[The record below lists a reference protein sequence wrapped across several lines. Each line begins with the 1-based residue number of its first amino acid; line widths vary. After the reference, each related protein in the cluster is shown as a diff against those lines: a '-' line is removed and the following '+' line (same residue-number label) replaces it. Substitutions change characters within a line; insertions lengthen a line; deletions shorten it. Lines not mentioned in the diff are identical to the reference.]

1 MSVNPIKPLNNNEL
15 RSKAPTLFTNEP
27 HFDVSDK
34 YHFIPTIDVI
44 EEIRTNN
51 WYPVNVNVAN
61 VRDIEKEGFQQHCVR
76 FRHFED
82 LLNPKDNAVELLLFN
97 SHDRTKAFSISAGI
111 FRFVCA
117 NGLVISDSVFEAYKI
132 KHLGERDNDVANAVA
147 NITSIKDK
155 LIQKIEKLES
165 IKLNQNEK
173 ESFAKSSI
181 PLRFEE
187 HLEINHKDLLIPHR
201 MQDYKD
207 DLYTVLNVIQEN
219 LIRGNI
225 QGINKDTK
233 RRFTSKEITSIS
245 KDTEVNKG
253 LWDIAEK
260 IASIKNDSYESPLIA
275 A

>member
-1 MSVNPIKPLNNNEL
+1 MSKNIKPLTNEQL
-15 RSKAPTLFTNEP
+15 KNIAPTLFTNEP

-44 EEIRTNN
+44 EEIRLHN

-97 SHDRTKAFSISAGI
+97 SHDRSKAFSISAGI

-117 NGLVISDSVFEAYKI
+117 NGLVISDSVSEAYKI
-132 KHLGERDNDVANAVA
+132 KHLGVRDNDVANAVA

-219 LIRGNI
+219 LIRGNV

-245 KDTEVNKG
+245 KDTQVNKG

-260 IASIKNDSYESPLIA
+260 IAQIKDSDYNSMALA

>member
-27 HFDVSDK
+27 HFDVSEK

-44 EEIRTNN
+44 EEIRLHN

-97 SHDRTKAFSISAGI
+97 SHDRSKAFSISAGI

-132 KHLGERDNDVANAVA
+132 KHLGVRDNDVANAVA

-245 KDTEVNKG
+245 KDTQVNKG

-260 IASIKNDSYESPLIA
+260 IAQIKDSDYNSMALA

>member
-27 HFDVSDK
+27 HFDVSEK

-44 EEIRTNN
+44 EEIRLHN

-97 SHDRTKAFSISAGI
+97 SHDRSKAFSISAGI

-132 KHLGERDNDVANAVA
+132 KHLGVRDNDVANAVA

-219 LIRGNI
+219 LIRGNV

-245 KDTEVNKG
+245 KDTQVNKG

-260 IASIKNDSYESPLIA
+260 IAQIKDSDYNSMALA

>member
-44 EEIRTNN
+44 EEIRLHN

-97 SHDRTKAFSISAGI
+97 SHDRSKAFSISAGI

-132 KHLGERDNDVANAVA
+132 KHLGVRDNDVANAVA

-219 LIRGNI
+219 LIRGNV

-245 KDTEVNKG
+245 KDTQVNKG

-260 IASIKNDSYESPLIA
+260 IAQIKDSDYNSMALA

>member
-44 EEIRTNN
+44 EEIRLHN

-97 SHDRTKAFSISAGI
+97 SHDRSKAFSISAGI

-132 KHLGERDNDVANAVA
+132 KHLGVRDNDVANAVA

-260 IASIKNDSYESPLIA
+260 IAQIKDSDYNSMALA

>member
-44 EEIRTNN
+44 EEIRLHN

-97 SHDRTKAFSISAGI
+97 SHDRSKAFSISAGI

-132 KHLGERDNDVANAVA
+132 KHLGVRDNDVANAVA

-219 LIRGNI
+219 LIRGNV

-260 IASIKNDSYESPLIA
+260 IAQIKDSDYNSMALA

>member
-1 MSVNPIKPLNNNEL
+1 MSKTIKPLNNQEL
-15 RSKAPTLFTNEP
+15 RTKAPTLFTQEP
-27 HFDVSDK
+27 HSEVSEK

-44 EEIRTNN
+44 EEIRANN

-97 SHDRTKAFSISAGI
+97 SHDRSKAFSISAGI

-132 KHLGERDNDVANAVA
+132 KHLGERDNDVANAV
-147 NITSIKDK
+147 NQITAIKDK
-155 LIQKIEKLES
+155 LMNKINTLS
-165 IKLNQNEK
+165 NIKLSQLEK
-173 ESFAKSSI
+173 ESFAKLSV

-187 HLEINHKDLLIPHR
+187 HLEINHTDLLTPLR
-201 MQDYKD
+201 DEDYKD
-207 DLYTVLNVIQEN
+207 DLYTTLNVIQEN

-225 QGINKDTK
+225 SGINKESG
-233 RRFTSKEITSIS
+233 RRFTSKEIKAIS
-245 KDTEVNKG
+245 ADTHINKG

-260 IASIKNDSYESPLIA
+260 IAFIKEPNYKIA

>member
-44 EEIRTNN
+44 EEIRLHN

-97 SHDRTKAFSISAGI
+97 SHDRSKAFSISAGI

-165 IKLNQNEK
+165 ITLNQNEK

-219 LIRGNI
+219 LIRGNV

-245 KDTEVNKG
+245 KDTQVNKG

-260 IASIKNDSYESPLIA
+260 IAQIKDSDYNSMALA